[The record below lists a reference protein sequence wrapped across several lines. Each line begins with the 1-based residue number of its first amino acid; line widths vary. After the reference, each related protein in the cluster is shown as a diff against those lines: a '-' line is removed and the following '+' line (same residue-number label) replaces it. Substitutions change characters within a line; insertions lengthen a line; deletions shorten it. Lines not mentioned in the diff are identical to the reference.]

1 MKGLWCILLVCVI
14 PSCGG
19 NSTGP
24 EPTPQYPEPKPLPEP
39 KPVPNHDAGDLVI
52 ELPGGVKMAFIWI
65 EPGMLSF
72 IYPIIITEG
81 FYLGKYELTQ
91 QQWQQV
97 MLTAPWSGKVDI
109 NSLGPNFPATHI
121 SGHDAQAYVEKLTT
135 LQNNGIY
142 RLPTG
147 DEWRYACQADTS
159 TAGSFGTGSLND
171 YAWWS
176 GNSEG
181 GFHTVGTKLPN
192 PWGLYDMY
200 GNVAEWGQDT
210 GYPDIKYRTLY
221 GSSYF
226 HTMEAIHCF
235 GFLHTYQ
242 LRGYPGLGLR
252 VLREG
257 PKIAQP

>member
-1 MKGLWCILLVCVI
+1 MKRFGYILLAGFI
-14 PSCGG
+14 LGCGD

-24 EPTPQYPEPKPLPEP
+24 EPDPEPKPLPEP
-39 KPVPNHDAGDLVI
+39 KTEPVPNHDAGDLVI

-65 EPGMLSF
+65 EPGTELSF
-72 IYPIIITEG
+72 IYSITITKG

-97 MLTAPWSGKVDI
+97 MLTAPWSGRADVDSI
-109 NSLGPNFPATHI
+109 GPNFPAIHI

-142 RLPTG
+142 RLATRR
-147 DEWRYACQADTS
+147 EWMYACQAGTS
-159 TAGSFGTGSLND
+159 TLWSFETGSLND

-181 GFHTVGTKLPN
+181 GLHTVGTKLPN

-200 GNVAEWGQDT
+200 GNVQEWGQDT
-210 GYPDIKYRTLY
+210 GKPDNRTLY
-221 GSSYF
+221 GGDYLS
-226 HTMEAIHCF
+226 TMEYIPCFRFIHASQIH
-235 GFLHTYQ
+235 GHPT
-242 LRGYPGLGLR
+242 LGLR